1 VTTILLARH
10 GETDWNRDQRW
21 QGHADRELT
30 ELGRAQALAL
40 AERLDAFPIAAV
52 YSSDLVRARDTARAV
67 AERRGVDVIER
78 IDLREV
84 DCGSWSGVRH
94 ADLDPEEVA
103 RWKAG
108 ERGWSG
114 GESYEEMA
122 VRLVAAVRD
131 VADAHPEAHVL
142 VVSHGAAIR
151 AVHAHA
157 AGLSLHEYRRQH
169 PTVANGGLS
178 AVTIENGTF
187 VAYDPHNVNLVRP
200 NPAAL

>member
-40 AERLDAFPIAAV
+40 AERLDAFPIAAI
-52 YSSDLVRARDTARAV
+52 YSSDLSRARETARPV
-67 AERRGVDVIER
+67 AERRGIRTVER
-78 IDLREV
+78 VDLREV
-84 DCGSWSGVRH
+84 DCGSWSGAYH
-94 ADLDPEEVA
+94 GEIDPGEVA

-108 ERGWSG
+108 KKGWSG

-122 VRLVAAVRD
+122 VRMVAAVLD
-131 VADAHPEAHVL
+131 VAALHPGEHVL

-151 AVHAHA
+151 AVHAYA
-157 AGLSLHEYRRQH
+157 AGLSIHEYRLLH
-169 PTVANGGLS
+169 PTVANAGLS
-178 AVTIENGTF
+178 AVAIANGGLRELG
-187 VAYDPHNVNLVRP
+187 PL
-200 NPAAL
+200 